1 MNVPKD
7 LKPYLARARELE
19 GAFPLVSYYCRL
31 YVVDSLM
38 RHGAEGLDPAD
49 ERV

>member
-1 MNVPKD
+1 MNLTKD
-7 LKPYLARARELE
+7 MKPYLSRARELDD
-19 GAFPLVSYYCRL
+19 GFPIVSYFCRL

-38 RHGAEGLDPAD
+38 RHGSEKLDPAD